1 MSPKELKELM
11 LMTGFR
17 RIVCALFAV
26 CCVLS
31 LPAVAAEDASARFD
45 ELAARYF
52 ARMEGREDAVALR
65 TALEAEAVRA
75 DEFALWRSLFREG
88 LAPREGASNAIT
100 LLNALLDGGDPA
112 RWESASGFFLPSF
125 VPKPLAAADA
135 VYAAALF
142 LLRMDGKGA
151 SDLAGMLFE
160 RLLDSPK
167 GKYFF
172 ISAAPTEYREIVRML
187 TERGVVPSFGKWPE
201 AAVEGTLP
209 LGAPVRGRVSR
220 DRAISEGMTFLNGA
234 GQPAPN
240 GMYAWDRKKGRIYD
254 VVDVERRRF
263 WFYD

>member
-1 MSPKELKELM
+1 
-11 LMTGFR
+11 
-17 RIVCALFAV
+17 
-26 CCVLS
+26 
-31 LPAVAAEDASARFD
+31 
-45 ELAARYF
+45 
-52 ARMEGREDAVALR
+52 
-65 TALEAEAVRA
+65 
-75 DEFALWRSLFREG
+75 
-88 LAPREGASNAIT
+88 
-100 LLNALLDGGDPA
+100 
-112 RWESASGFFLPSF
+112 
-125 VPKPLAAADA
+125 
-135 VYAAALF
+135 
-142 LLRMDGKGA
+142 
-151 SDLAGMLFE
+151 

-172 ISAAPTEYREIVRML
+172 ISAAPAEYSDIVRML

>member
-1 MSPKELKELM
+1 MP
-11 LMTGFR
+11 GFR
-17 RIVCALFAV
+17 RIVCVLLAA
-26 CCVLS
+26 CCFFP
-31 LPAVAAEDASARFD
+31 LPAAAVVDASARFD

-65 TALEAEAVRA
+65 AALESEAMQA
-75 DEFALWRSLFREG
+75 DAFSLWRSLFREG
-88 LAPREGASNAIT
+88 VAPREGASNALS

-142 LLRMDGKGA
+142 LLRMDEEGA
-151 SDLAGMLFE
+151 AELAGMLFE

-167 GKYFF
+167 GKCFF
-172 ISAAPTEYREIVRML
+172 ISTAPAEYREIVRML
-187 TERGVVPSFGKWPE
+187 TEQGVVPSFGKWPE
-201 AAVEGTLP
+201 GVVEGNLP
-209 LGAPVRGRVSR
+209 LSAPVRGRVSR
-220 DRAISEGMTFLNGA
+220 DRAISEGMIFLNGA
-234 GQPAPN
+234 GQPVPN

-254 VVDVERRRF
+254 VVDLERRRF